1 MFEEYQYHMAAN
13 SVIKCGRAHPD
24 LPAVICIHSQW
35 FTAVF
40 PSETEPVC
48 VCYGSIASAFAVL
61 LITNGRESVGMRESA
76 SNLRGL
82 CVRGSLWPDVNIMN
96 SAMWDKR
103 CWLITSP
110 GRCPFLFSSR
120 LSASVFYRVQ
130 SRCNY
135 SFCGGW
141 RGASGG
147 FIRLGRPRFDHPSP
161 ALTGICSSPQIKRN
175 LPRLD
180 KHLSQTVVWF
190 ASLVLNAN

>member
-40 PSETEPVC
+40 PSENEPVC

-61 LITNGRESVGMRESA
+61 LIANGRESVGVRESA

-82 CVRGSLWPDVNIMN
+82 CVRGSLWPDVNIMD

-120 LSASVFYRVQ
+120 LSASVFSRV
-130 SRCNY
+130 SLYKAAVIIPSVADGEVRAGDLSIWDGHALITRHRC
-135 SFCGGW
+135 W
-141 RGASGG
+141 QASAAHH
-147 FIRLGRPRFDHPSP
+147 R
-161 ALTGICSSPQIKRN
+161 
-175 LPRLD
+175 
-180 KHLSQTVVWF
+180 
-190 ASLVLNAN
+190 